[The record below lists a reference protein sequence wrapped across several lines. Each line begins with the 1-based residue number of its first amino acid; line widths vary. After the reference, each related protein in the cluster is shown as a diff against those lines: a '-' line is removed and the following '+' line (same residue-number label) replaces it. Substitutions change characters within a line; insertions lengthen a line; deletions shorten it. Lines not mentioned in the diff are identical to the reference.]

1 MKVHRVGI
9 LGFGFIGKVHA
20 YGYANLPFFY
30 DPVPLSARI
39 THVVTSRMETAEK
52 GRQLL
57 GAEVAATDY
66 RTVTENPEIDIVHVC
81 TPNHLH
87 KEALLSA
94 MRHQKHIYCDK
105 PLVATMDEAE
115 EVRAAL
121 KDYRGTAQMTFQNRF
136 FPATMRAKQLIDEGA
151 LGEVLQFRAC
161 YLHGGSADPKAP
173 LKWKLTAAAGGGV
186 IADLAS
192 HVLDLLDWLIGPFA
206 SVMAATHIA
215 YPERPSPADPARK
228 VRVDTEDCVALLARI
243 QSGALGTIEATKL
256 ATGAEDEMRLEIHGS
271 RGAIRFNL
279 MDPHH
284 LECLRRHRGGSAA
297 RGPAGLEPDRH
308 GPALPGSGDQFPE
321 SQSRNRLDPQPR
333 GLFGQF
339 PPVNRRRPPG
349 RARLGAGNTCP
360 ALDGLHA
367 ALGSARKLGGGLEEI
382 CEDARMRPQFT
393 RRGYHETTNDL
404 ACGLVDIRC
413 GGRGLRPLLCVV
425 ERHALCDGAQ
435 RVPRPAPA

>member
-1 MKVHRVGI
+1 LNEEVALKVHRVGI

-39 THVVTSRMETAEK
+39 THVVTSRTETAEK

-66 RTVTENPEIDIVHVC
+66 RTVTENPQIDIVHVC

-87 KEALLSA
+87 KEAMLSA

-192 HVLDLLDWLIGPFA
+192 HVFDLLDWLIGPFA
-206 SVMAATHIA
+206 SVMAATHVA

-228 VRVDTEDCVALLARI
+228 VKVDTEDCVALLARV

-284 LECLRRHRGGSAA
+284 LELHDATA
-297 RGPAGLEPDRH
+297 PDR
-308 GPALPGSGDQFPE
+308 P
-321 SQSRNRLDPQPR
+321 
-333 GLFGQF
+333 
-339 PPVNRRRPPG
+339 
-349 RARLGAGNTCP
+349 
-360 ALDGLHA
+360 
-367 ALGSARKLGGGLEEI
+367 LGGLRGWNRI
-382 CEDARMRPQFT
+382 DA
-393 RRGYHETTNDL
+393 G
-404 ACGLVDIRC
+404 
-413 GGRGLRPLLCVV
+413 
-425 ERHALCDGAQ
+425 Q
-435 RVPRPAPA
+435 RYPAPATGFPSPKAATGWIRSHVACLANFLQAIADGRPAVPGLDQGIRVQHLMDCARRSATEKRWIDVLREGSETR